1 MMGDELR
8 IFNYVFLILST
19 FLKHHCN
26 VQWVLLLYGILKN
39 DIEMKITLK
48 IEESKIELFMR
59 LIKGLEFVELV
70 KDESDIPLWQQE
82 EIDKRL
88 KDLEQNP

>member
-1 MMGDELR
+1 M
-8 IFNYVFLILST
+8 
-19 FLKHHCN
+19 KHHCN

>member
-1 MMGDELR
+1 MG
-8 IFNYVFLILST
+8 FVVN
-19 FLKHHCN
+19 
-26 VQWVLLLYGILKN
+26 GILKN

-88 KDLEQNP
+88 KDLEQNPESAIDFNQMVKDIEEKYGL

>member
-1 MMGDELR
+1 
-8 IFNYVFLILST
+8 
-19 FLKHHCN
+19 
-26 VQWVLLLYGILKN
+26 
-39 DIEMKITLK
+39 MKITLK